1 MRKIGWYFLA
11 FLAMGLFV
19 TGAFAQT
26 TGSIEGVVVDENNVP
41 LPGVTVEATSPALQ
55 GTKVAVTDT
64 QGKFRLVLLPPG
76 SYTVKFTLSGFAPTE
91 QTDIKVGLGRV
102 VTLNV
107 QMSSAFKEEVIV
119 SGAAPTVDTK
129 TAEVGV
135 NLDKD
140 FFTNLPIGRN
150 YASVVR
156 VAPGTGNDAAGV
168 TVYGSTGAENAY
180 YIDGINTTGVELG
193 TQGKVLNFEFI
204 QEVQV
209 KTGGYQAEF
218 GRTTGG
224 MINVITK
231 SGGNEFHGDVFGYYD
246 SDAAQ
251 AKTAADV
258 NYWASRLSRSYLV
271 DGYTRK
277 DFGFGLGGYFIKDTL
292 WFYGSYD
299 YVKNDED
306 RKVIQDFQA
315 LARQYNAHDYGF
327 PAYGSI
333 FTNSQ
338 TRDLWSAKFTYRLS
352 QNHSFILSGFG
363 DPSKTE
369 GPIRGLAGNPD
380 SFMGTVDEGGTDLV
394 AKYEGVFGTNWVV
407 NLLAGQHKEKSNEGG
422 RGLNQVAFI
431 EYSNP
436 IYAQTGVVPVWDG
449 FGFAQRQEFGR
460 DVYKGDV
467 SYFLNNFLGDHE
479 FKFGA
484 EFEDISVNNKNY
496 NTGGQRIYGLC
507 RGGYTG
513 DGAQPCGR
521 EIYYRH
527 RFFMRSFPSSRFAI
541 TNADILVPLVVDSKS
556 ENFAM
561 YVQDTWR
568 LTPNLTLNV
577 GVRWEQQ
584 KLFNSEGKVNAKLN
598 DEWAPRVGVV
608 WDPKGDGTAKVFA
621 HFGRFYE
628 TIPMDMVIRS
638 FGKEITAF
646 TYNYHGAREEDPST
660 RYNVACD
667 PAVDAFRRCSILG
680 HDFTPVDPNLQGQ
693 YIDEAVVG
701 GEYEVMKD
709 LAVGAKYIY
718 RDLGRVIE
726 DALGFDQGYYI
737 GNPGRGLLRE
747 SWDMNYE
754 RSYPVPEPK
763 RTFKGIE
770 LVARK
775 RFSNNWGMIASY
787 LWSKLEGN
795 YDGTFQ
801 VSTGQLDPNLNSA
814 FDYAE
819 FQVNNKG
826 YLSNDRRHQ
835 FKVDGYYVFPF
846 NLTVGLSAYYRT
858 GLPVTAM
865 GYSIA
870 YQNWEY
876 YLSERGAFGRTD
888 DEWEADLHLDY
899 PVKFGGIQVKFLAD
913 VFNLFNRQGEVGRN
927 MRYDLG
933 EDYTPINYDTGAYE
947 PPIKPGD
954 ADRPPTNPAFNTP
967 NAWQS
972 PRSLRLGVRISF

>member
-1 MRKIGWYFLA
+1 MRKVGWSLSI
-11 FLAMGLFV
+11 LAMTLMAVGV
-19 TGAFAQT
+19 FAQT
-26 TGSIEGVVVDENNVP
+26 TGSIEGVVVDENNAP
-41 LPGVTVEATSPALQ
+41 LPGVTVEASSSALQ

-64 QGKFRLVLLPPG
+64 EGKFRLVLLPPG
-76 SYTVKFTLSGFAPTE
+76 TYTVKFSLSGFAPVE
-91 QTDIKVGLGRV
+91 QTDVKVGLGRI

-107 QMSSAFKEEVIV
+107 QMNSAFREEIVV
-119 SGAAPTVDTK
+119 SGAAPTIDTK
-129 TAEVGV
+129 SAEVGA

-140 FFTNLPIGRN
+140 FFLNLPVGRN

-156 VAPGTGNDAAGV
+156 IAPGTGNDASGV

-193 TQGKVLNFEFI
+193 TQGKLLNFEFI

-218 GRTTGG
+218 GRSTGG

-246 SDAAQ
+246 SDTFQ
-251 AKTAADV
+251 AKPAADV

-277 DFGFGLGGYFIKDTL
+277 DFGFGLGGYILKDTL

-306 RKVIQDFQA
+306 RKVIQDFKA

-327 PAYGSI
+327 PAFGSI
-333 FTNSQ
+333 FTNEVE
-338 TRDLWSAKFTYRLS
+338 RDLWSAKLTYRLS
-352 QNHSFILSGFG
+352 QNHSFIFSGFG
-363 DPSKTE
+363 DPTTTE
-369 GPIRGLAGNPD
+369 GPIRGLAGNRD
-380 SFMGTVDEGGTDLV
+380 SFLGKVDEGGTDLV
-394 AKYEGVFGTNWVV
+394 AKYEGVFGQNWVV
-407 NLLAGQHKEKSNEGG
+407 NVLVGQHKERSNEGG
-422 RGLNQVAFI
+422 RGLNQVALI

-436 IYAQTGVVPVWDG
+436 IYARTGVAPVWDG
-449 FGFAQRQEFGR
+449 FGFAQRQEFER

-467 SYFLNNFLGDHE
+467 SYFLNNLLGDHE
-479 FKFGA
+479 FKFGI
-484 EFEDISVNNKNY
+484 EGEHITVDNKNY
-496 NTGGQRIYGLC
+496 NTGGQRIYALC

-513 DGAQPCGR
+513 DGNHPCGR

-527 RFFMRSFPSSRFAI
+527 RFFMRSFPTDRFAI
-541 TNADILVPLVVDSKS
+541 TNDDILVPLVVDSKS
-556 ENFAM
+556 NNLSLFL
-561 YVQDTWR
+561 QDSWR
-568 LTPNLTLNV
+568 LASNLTLNI

-584 KLFNSEGKVNAKLN
+584 KLYDSNREETAKLN
-598 DEWAPRVGVV
+598 DEWAPRVGVI
-608 WDPKGDGTAKVFA
+608 WDPKGDGTTKVFA

-646 TYNYHGAREEDPST
+646 TYNYHGAREEGNS

-667 PAVDAFRRCSILG
+667 PAVDAFRRCSVLG
-680 HDFTPVDPNLQGQ
+680 HENTPVDPNLQGQ

-701 GEYEVMKD
+701 GEYELMKD
-709 LAVGAKYIY
+709 LAIGVKYIY
-718 RDLGRVIE
+718 RDLGRIIE
-726 DALGFDQGYYI
+726 DSLGFDQGYYI
-737 GNPGRGLLRE
+737 GNPGEGLLRS
-747 SWDMNYE
+747 SWDMTYP
-754 RSYPVPEPK
+754 YQFPVPDPK
-763 RTFKGIE
+763 RIFKGVE
-770 LVARK
+770 LTARK
-775 RFSNNWGMIASY
+775 RFSNNWSLIASY

-819 FQVNNKG
+819 FQVHNRG

-835 FKVDGYYVFPF
+835 FKVDGYYTFPF
-846 NLTVGLSAYYRT
+846 NLTVGLSGYFRD
-858 GLPVTAM
+858 GVPITAM
-865 GYSIA
+865 GYSTA

-876 YLSERGAFGRTD
+876 YLSRRGAFGRTD

-899 PVKFGGIQVKFLAD
+899 PVNVAGVQVKFLAD
-913 VFNLFNRQGEVGRN
+913 VFNLFNRQGEVSRN

-933 EDYTPINYDTGAYE
+933 EDYGVIDYDTGNIL
-947 PPIKPGD
+947 PPIRPGD
-954 ADRPPTNPAFNTP
+954 PNKPPTNPAFNTP
-967 NAWQS
+967 NSWQA
-972 PRSLRLGVRISF
+972 PRSVRFGVRVSF